1 MTGVRCSGSE
11 LDVTDCP
18 HSDDVTGCDVTESAA
33 VSCLPDTPTPPPR
46 TINTVYFT
54 SLCVISLCTYSL
66 FETSCKPKPGCSPTG
81 YPPRR
86 LLIIVECQLTGLLPS
101 SAALALLVV
110 SRRTRVSG
118 KCLRGKCPGE
128 CPFPG
133 GQCPFP
139 GVLVLSAAIVD
150 GRPRVLH
157 VRQSSASW
165 MNAHSLLHIGLQC
178 FDAVGWAA
186 GRASGL

>member
-33 VSCLPDTPTPPPR
+33 VSCLPDTSTPPPR

-54 SLCVISLCTYSL
+54 SLCVISFCTYSL
-66 FETSCKPKPGCSPTG
+66 FETRCKPKPGCSPTG

-118 KCLRGKCPGE
+118 KCLRGKCPGGVSVSRGSMSVPRCTGVVSSNRRRSTSCITRTTVERVVDE
-128 CPFPG
+128 CTQF
-133 GQCPFP
+133 
-139 GVLVLSAAIVD
+139 IT
-150 GRPRVLH
+150 H
-157 VRQSSASW
+157 W
-165 MNAHSLLHIGLQC
+165 SL
-178 FDAVGWAA
+178 
-186 GRASGL
+186 

>member
-1 MTGVRCSGSE
+1 MILSSPLNGRALLGGGASEYGNATEGYSMTGVRCSGSE

-101 SAALALLVV
+101 SAALALLVY
-110 SRRTRVSG
+110 
-118 KCLRGKCPGE
+118 
-128 CPFPG
+128 
-133 GQCPFP
+133 
-139 GVLVLSAAIVD
+139 AAIYRMPHEPKSVN
-150 GRPRVLH
+150 GRR
-157 VRQSSASW
+157 R
-165 MNAHSLLHIGLQC
+165 
-178 FDAVGWAA
+178 
-186 GRASGL
+186 